1 MATTGRDLLE
11 AARSEIPEIT
21 PDEVNEMFK
30 NGQHPAALIDVRE
43 PDEFR
48 GGYISGAEHVSRGF
62 LELKIEQ
69 VVPDRATPII
79 AYCAG
84 GVRSLLA
91 GQVLKTMGY
100 EDVKSMSG
108 GYSKWK
114 DLGHPVQVDKQMTAE
129 QLDRYSRHFLL
140 SQIGEKGQAKLLDAK
155 VLLIGAGGLG
165 SPAGLYLTAMGVG
178 TIGIVDLD
186 VVDMS
191 NLQRQ
196 IIHTNDRV
204 GTSKVESAK
213 LTLTAL
219 NPDVNVITIEERLD
233 RTNAMEIL
241 GQYDIIVNGADNFPT
256 RYLVNDA
263 CVFLGKPIVDAS
275 IFKFEGQATVYDPA
289 NGGPCYRCLYP
300 EPPPPGMVPSCQDAG
315 VLGALCGT
323 MGSIQATEVAKLI
336 VGFGEPLVGKL
347 LMYDAMKSQFR
358 TLKVRHDPACP
369 VCGDN
374 PSITELIDYEFFCG
388 LSEAPATAGAG
399 ANGH

>member
-1 MATTGRDLLE
+1 MATSGRDLLE
-11 AARSEIPEIT
+11 AARNDIPEIT
-21 PDEVNEMFK
+21 PDEVATLKSSGTGF
-30 NGQHPAALIDVRE
+30 ALIDVRE

-48 GGYISGAEHVSRGF
+48 AGFIPGAEHVSRGF

-69 VVPDRATPII
+69 VVQDRATPII

-100 EDVKSMSG
+100 ADVKSMSG
-108 GYSKWK
+108 GYAKWK
-114 DLGHPVQVDKQMTAE
+114 DLGHPVQVDKQMSTE
-129 QLDRYSRHFLL
+129 QLERYSRHFLL
-140 SQIGEKGQAKLLDAK
+140 SQIGEKGQAKLLDSK

-165 SPAGLYLTAMGVG
+165 SPTGLYLTAMGVG

-196 IIHTNDRV
+196 IVHTNDRV
-204 GTSKVESAK
+204 GTSKVESARQ
-213 LTLTAL
+213 TLTAL
-219 NPDVNVITIEERLD
+219 NPDVKIIGHEERID
-233 RTNAMEIL
+233 RTNALEIL
-241 GQYDIIVNGADNFPT
+241 GQYDVIVNGADNFPT

-275 IFKFEGQATVYDPA
+275 IFKFEGQATVYDSA

-315 VLGALCGT
+315 VLGSLCGT

-347 LMYDAMKSQFR
+347 LMYDALKSQFR
-358 TLKVRHDPACP
+358 VLKARRDPSCP
-369 VCGDN
+369 VCGDS
-374 PSITELIDYEFFCG
+374 PTITELIDYEAFCG
-388 LSEAPATAGAG
+388 VPAVAP
-399 ANGH
+399 

>member
-1 MATTGRDLLE
+1 MATSGRDLLE
-11 AARSEIPEIT
+11 AARNDIPEIT
-21 PDEVNEMFK
+21 PDEVATLKSSGTGF
-30 NGQHPAALIDVRE
+30 ALIDVRE

-48 GGYISGAEHVSRGF
+48 AGFIPGAEHVSRGF

-69 VVPDRATPII
+69 VVQDRATPII

-100 EDVKSMSG
+100 ADVKSMSG
-108 GYSKWK
+108 GYAKWK
-114 DLGHPVQVDKQMTAE
+114 DLGHPVQVDKQMSTE
-129 QLDRYSRHFLL
+129 QLERYSRHFLL

-165 SPAGLYLTAMGVG
+165 SPTGLYLTAMGVG

-196 IIHTNDRV
+196 IVHTNDRV
-204 GTSKVESAK
+204 GTSKVESARQ
-213 LTLTAL
+213 TLTAL
-219 NPDVNVITIEERLD
+219 NPDVKIIGHEERID
-233 RTNAMEIL
+233 RTNALEIL
-241 GQYDIIVNGADNFPT
+241 GQYDVIVNGADNFPT

-275 IFKFEGQATVYDPA
+275 IFKFEGQATVYDSA

-315 VLGALCGT
+315 VLGSLCGT

-347 LMYDAMKSQFR
+347 LMYDALKSQFR
-358 TLKVRHDPACP
+358 VLKARRDPSCP
-369 VCGDN
+369 VCGDS
-374 PSITELIDYEFFCG
+374 PTITELIDYEFFCG
-388 LSEAPATAGAG
+388 LSEAEVPVGAAT
-399 ANGH
+399 NGH

>member
-1 MATTGRDLLE
+1 MAISGRDLLE
-11 AARSEIPEIT
+11 AARQEIPEIT
-21 PDEVNEMFK
+21 PDEVVELQSSGKSF
-30 NGQHPAALIDVRE
+30 ALIDVRE
-43 PDEFR
+43 PDEYR
-48 GGYISGAEHVSRGF
+48 GGFIPGAEHVSRGF

-69 VVPDRATPII
+69 VVPERETPIV

-91 GQVLKTMGY
+91 AQVLKTMGY
-100 EDVKSMSG
+100 GDVQSMSG

-114 DLGHPVQVDKQMTAE
+114 DLGHPVQVDKQMSTE

-140 SQIGEKGQAKLLDAK
+140 GQIGEKGQAKLLEAK

-165 SPAGLYLTAMGVG
+165 SPTGLYLTAMGVG
-178 TIGIVDLD
+178 TIGIVDMD

-196 IIHTNDRV
+196 IIHNNDRV

-213 LTLTAL
+213 ITLTAL
-219 NPDVNVITIEERLD
+219 NPDVNVITHEVRID
-233 RTNAMEIL
+233 RTNAL
-241 GQYDIIVNGADNFPT
+241 DLLAQYDIIVNGADNFPT

-275 IFKFEGQATVYDPA
+275 IFKFEGQATVYDSA
-289 NGGPCYRCLYP
+289 GGGPCYRCLYP

-315 VLGALCGT
+315 VLGSLCGT

-347 LMYDAMKSQFR
+347 LMYDALKSQFR
-358 TLKVRHDPACP
+358 ILKARRDPSCP

-374 PSITELIDYEFFCG
+374 PTITELIDYEFFCG
-388 LSEAPATAGAG
+388 LTEAPVGAA

>member
-1 MATTGRDLLE
+1 MATTGRDLLD
-11 AARSEIPEIT
+11 AARNEIPEIS
-21 PDEVNEMFK
+21 PDEVAALKSEGNQF
-30 NGQHPAALIDVRE
+30 ALIDVRE

-48 GGYISGAEHVSRGF
+48 AGYIPGAEHVSRGF

-69 VVPDRATPII
+69 VVLDRTTPII

-91 GQVLKTMGY
+91 GQVLKSMGY
-100 EDVKSMSG
+100 EDVKSMTG

-114 DLGHPVQVDKQMTAE
+114 DMGHTVQVDKQMSSE

-140 SQIGEKGQAKLLDAK
+140 SQIGEKGQTKLLDAK
-155 VLLIGAGGLG
+155 VILVGAGGLG
-165 SPAGLYLTAMGVG
+165 SPTGLYLAAMGVG
-178 TIGIVDLD
+178 TIGIIDMD

-196 IIHTNDRV
+196 IIHNNDRV
-204 GTSKVESAK
+204 GTSKVESARA
-213 LTLTAL
+213 TLTAL
-219 NPDVNVITIEERLD
+219 NPDVKIISHEYRVD
-233 RTNAMEIL
+233 RTNAIEIFKD
-241 GQYDIIVNGADNFPT
+241 YDIIVNGADNFPT

-263 CVFLGKPIVDAS
+263 AVFLGKPIVDAS
-275 IFKFEGQATVYDPA
+275 IFKFEGQATVYDSA

-347 LMYDAMKSQFR
+347 LMYDSLKSQFR
-358 TLKVRHDPACP
+358 ILKARRDPECP

-374 PSITELIDYEFFCG
+374 PTITELIDYEYFCG
-388 LSEAPATAGAG
+388 LTEVPVGAA
-399 ANGH
+399 ANGHQH

>member
-1 MATTGRDLLE
+1 MATSGRDRLE
-11 AARSEIPEIT
+11 AARNEIPEIT
-21 PDEVNEMFK
+21 PDEVSEMFK

-43 PDEFR
+43 PDEYR
-48 GGYISGAEHVSRGF
+48 GGYIPGAEHVSRGF
-62 LELKIEQ
+62 LELKIES
-69 VVPDRATPII
+69 VVTDRATPII

-114 DLGHPVQVDKQMTAE
+114 DLGHPVQVDKQMTTE

-140 SQIGEKGQAKLLDAK
+140 DQIGEKGQAKLLEAK

-165 SPAGLYLTAMGVG
+165 SPTGLYLSAMGVG

-196 IIHTNDRV
+196 IIHNNDRV
-204 GTSKVESAK
+204 GIPKVESAK
-213 LTLTAL
+213 QTLTAL
-219 NPDVNVITIEERLD
+219 NPDVTVITHEERLT
-233 RTNAMEIL
+233 RVNAMEIM
-241 GQYDIIVNGADNFPT
+241 GGYDIIVNGADNFPT

-263 CVFLGKPIVDAS
+263 AVFLGKPIVDAS
-275 IFKFEGQATVYDPA
+275 IFKFEGQATVYNPA
-289 NGGPCYRCLYP
+289 AGGPCYRCLYP

-315 VLGALCGT
+315 VLGSLCGT

-336 VGFGEPLVGKL
+336 VGFGEPLMGKL
-347 LMYDAMKSQFR
+347 LMYDALKSQFR
-358 TLKVRHDPACP
+358 TLKVRHDPSCP

-374 PSITELIDYEFFCG
+374 PTITELIDYEFFCG
-388 LSEAPATAGAG
+388 LSEAEAPAGVG

>member
-1 MATTGRDLLE
+1 MASSGRDLLD
-11 AARSEIPEIT
+11 AARSEIPEVT
-21 PDEVNEMFK
+21 PDEVNEILQR
-30 NGQHPAALIDVRE
+30 GDQIALIDVRE
-43 PDEFR
+43 PEEFR
-48 GGYISGAEHVSRGF
+48 AGYIPGAEHVSRGF

-69 VVPDRATPII
+69 VVPDRSTPVI

-91 GQVLKTMGY
+91 GQALKQMGY
-100 EDVKSMSG
+100 EVQSMSG

-114 DLGHPVQVDKQMTAE
+114 DLGFAVQVDKQMSTE

-165 SPAGLYLTAMGVG
+165 SPTGLYLAAMGVG

-196 IIHTNDRV
+196 IIHNNDRV
-204 GTSKVESAK
+204 GTPKVDSARA
-213 LTLTAL
+213 TLTAL
-219 NPDVNVITIEERLD
+219 NPDVHVITHEERIT
-233 RTNAMEIL
+233 RANALEIM

-263 CVFLGKPIVDAS
+263 AVFLGKPIVDAS
-275 IFKFEGQATVYDPA
+275 IFKFEGQATVYDPG

-323 MGSIQATEVAKLI
+323 MGSIQATEVAKLV
-336 VGFGEPLVGKL
+336 VGFGEPLTGKL

-358 TLKVRHDPACP
+358 TLKVRRDPGCP
-369 VCGDN
+369 VCGDS
-374 PSITELIDYEFFCG
+374 PTITELIDYEFFCG
-388 LSEAPATAGAG
+388 LTEAPVGAG

>member
-1 MATTGRDLLE
+1 MATSGRDLLE
-11 AARSEIPEIT
+11 AARNEIPEIT
-21 PDEVNEMFK
+21 PDEVSELFK

-43 PDEFR
+43 PDEYR
-48 GGYISGAEHVSRGF
+48 GGYIPGAEHVSRGF

-69 VVPDRATPII
+69 VVPERATPII

-91 GQVLKTMGY
+91 AQVLKTMGY
-100 EDVKSMSG
+100 GDVKSMSG

-114 DLGHPVQVDKQMTAE
+114 DLGHPVQVDKQMTTE

-140 SQIGEKGQAKLLDAK
+140 DQIGEKGQAKLLEAK

-165 SPAGLYLTAMGVG
+165 SPTGLYLSAMGVG

-196 IIHTNDRV
+196 IIHNNDRV
-204 GTSKVESAK
+204 GIPKVESAK
-213 LTLTAL
+213 QTLTAL
-219 NPDVNVITIEERLD
+219 NPDVTVITHEERLT
-233 RTNAMEIL
+233 RLNAMEIM

-263 CVFLGKPIVDAS
+263 AVFLGKPIVDAS
-275 IFKFEGQATVYDPA
+275 IFKFEGQATVYNPA
-289 NGGPCYRCLYP
+289 AGGPCYRCLYP

-315 VLGALCGT
+315 VLGSLCGT

-336 VGFGEPLVGKL
+336 VGFGETLTGKL

-358 TLKVRHDPACP
+358 ILKVRHDPSCP

-374 PSITELIDYEFFCG
+374 PTITELIDYEFFCG
-388 LSEAPATAGAG
+388 LSEAEAPAGAA

>member
-1 MATTGRDLLE
+1 MATSGRDLLE
-11 AARSEIPEIT
+11 AARNEVPEIT
-21 PDEVNEMFK
+21 PDEVAALKSSGSGF
-30 NGQHPAALIDVRE
+30 ALIDVRE

-48 GGYISGAEHVSRGF
+48 GGYIPGAEHVSRGF

-69 VVPDRATPII
+69 VVQDRATPII

-100 EDVKSMSG
+100 ADVKSMSG
-108 GYSKWK
+108 GYAKWK
-114 DLGHPVQVDKQMTAE
+114 DLGHPVQVDKQMSTE
-129 QLDRYSRHFLL
+129 QLERYSRHFLL

-165 SPAGLYLTAMGVG
+165 SPTGLYLTAMGVG

-186 VVDMS
+186 VVDIS

-196 IIHTNDRV
+196 IVHTNDRV
-204 GTSKVESAK
+204 GTSKVESARQ
-213 LTLTAL
+213 TLTAL
-219 NPDVNVITIEERLD
+219 NPDVKIIGHEERID

-275 IFKFEGQATVYDPA
+275 IFKFEGQATVYDSA

-315 VLGALCGT
+315 VLGSLCGT

-347 LMYDAMKSQFR
+347 LMYDALKSQFR
-358 TLKVRHDPACP
+358 VLKARRDPSCP
-369 VCGDN
+369 VCGDS
-374 PSITELIDYEFFCG
+374 PTITELIDYEFFCG
-388 LSEAPATAGAG
+388 LSEAEAPVGAG

>member
-1 MATTGRDLLE
+1 MAISGRDLLE
-11 AARSEIPEIT
+11 AARQEIPEIT
-21 PDEVNEMFK
+21 PDEVVELQSSGKSF
-30 NGQHPAALIDVRE
+30 ALIDVRE
-43 PDEFR
+43 PDEYR
-48 GGYISGAEHVSRGF
+48 GGYIPGAEHVSRGF

-69 VVPDRATPII
+69 VVPERETPIV

-91 GQVLKTMGY
+91 AQVLKTMGY
-100 EDVKSMSG
+100 GDVQSMSG

-114 DLGHPVQVDKQMTAE
+114 DLGHPVQVDKQMSTE

-140 SQIGEKGQAKLLDAK
+140 GQIGEKGQAKLLEAK

-165 SPAGLYLTAMGVG
+165 SPTGLYLTAMGVG
-178 TIGIVDLD
+178 TIGIVDMD

-196 IIHTNDRV
+196 IVHNNDRV

-213 LTLTAL
+213 ITLTAL
-219 NPDVNVITIEERLD
+219 NPDVNVITHEERLD
-233 RTNAMEIL
+233 RTNAL
-241 GQYDIIVNGADNFPT
+241 GLLAQYDIIVNGADNFPT

-275 IFKFEGQATVYDPA
+275 IFKFEGQATVYDTA
-289 NGGPCYRCLYP
+289 GGGPCYRCLYP

-315 VLGALCGT
+315 VLGSLCGT

-347 LMYDAMKSQFR
+347 LMYDALKSQFR
-358 TLKVRHDPACP
+358 ILKARRDPACP

-374 PSITELIDYEFFCG
+374 PTITELIDYEFFCG
-388 LSEAPATAGAG
+388 LTEAPVGA
-399 ANGH
+399 AHNGH

>member
-1 MATTGRDLLE
+1 MATSGRDLLE
-11 AARSEIPEIT
+11 AARNDIPEIT
-21 PDEVNEMFK
+21 PDEVAALKSSGTGF
-30 NGQHPAALIDVRE
+30 ALIDVRE

-48 GGYISGAEHVSRGF
+48 AGFIPGAEHVSRGF

-69 VVPDRATPII
+69 VVQDRATPII

-100 EDVKSMSG
+100 ADVKSMSG
-108 GYSKWK
+108 GYAKWK
-114 DLGHPVQVDKQMTAE
+114 DLGHPVQVDKQMSTE
-129 QLDRYSRHFLL
+129 QLERYSRHFLL
-140 SQIGEKGQAKLLDAK
+140 SQIGEKGQAKLLDSK

-165 SPAGLYLTAMGVG
+165 SPTGLYLTAMGVG

-196 IIHTNDRV
+196 IVHTNDRV
-204 GTSKVESAK
+204 GTSKVESARQ
-213 LTLTAL
+213 TLTAL
-219 NPDVNVITIEERLD
+219 NPDVKIIGHEERID
-233 RTNAMEIL
+233 RTNALEIL
-241 GQYDIIVNGADNFPT
+241 GQYDVIVNGADNFPT

-275 IFKFEGQATVYDPA
+275 IFKFEGQATVYDSA

-315 VLGALCGT
+315 VLGSLCGT

-347 LMYDAMKSQFR
+347 LMYDALKSQFR
-358 TLKVRHDPACP
+358 VLKARRDPSCP
-369 VCGDN
+369 VCGDS
-374 PSITELIDYEFFCG
+374 PTITELIDYEFFCG
-388 LSEAPATAGAG
+388 LSEAEVPVGAAT
-399 ANGH
+399 NGH

>member
-1 MATTGRDLLE
+1 MATSGRDLLE
-11 AARSEIPEIT
+11 AARQEIPEIT
-21 PDEVNEMFK
+21 PDEVSELQSSGKSF
-30 NGQHPAALIDVRE
+30 ALIDVRE
-43 PDEFR
+43 PDEYR
-48 GGYISGAEHVSRGF
+48 GGFIPGAEHVSRGF

-69 VVPDRATPII
+69 VVPERETPIV

-91 GQVLKTMGY
+91 AQVLKTMGY
-100 EDVKSMSG
+100 GDVQSMSG

-114 DLGHPVQVDKQMTAE
+114 DLGHPIQVDKQMSTE

-140 SQIGEKGQAKLLDAK
+140 SQIGEKGQTKLLEAK
-155 VLLIGAGGLG
+155 ILLIGAGGLG
-165 SPAGLYLTAMGVG
+165 SPTGLYLTAMGVG

-196 IIHTNDRV
+196 IIHNNDRV

-213 LTLTAL
+213 ATLTAL
-219 NPDVNVITIEERLD
+219 NPDVNVITHEERID
-233 RTNAMEIL
+233 RTNAL
-241 GQYDIIVNGADNFPT
+241 DLLAQYDIIVNGADNFPT

-263 CVFLGKPIVDAS
+263 AVFLGKPIVDAS
-275 IFKFEGQATVYDPA
+275 IFKFEGQATVYDPG

-315 VLGALCGT
+315 VLGSLCGT

-347 LMYDAMKSQFR
+347 LMYDALKSQFR
-358 TLKVRHDPACP
+358 VLKARRDPSCP

-374 PSITELIDYEFFCG
+374 PTITELIDYEFFCG
-388 LSEAPATAGAG
+388 LTEAPAGA
-399 ANGH
+399 AQNGH

>member
-1 MATTGRDLLE
+1 MPTTGRDLLD
-11 AARSEIPEIT
+11 AARQEITEIT
-21 PDEVNEMFK
+21 PDEVAELQGSG
-30 NGQHPAALIDVRE
+30 GQFALIDVRE
-43 PDEFR
+43 PDEYR
-48 GGYISGAEHVSRGF
+48 AGYIPGADHVSRGF

-69 VVPDRATPII
+69 VVPERATPII

-84 GVRSLLA
+84 GVRSLFA
-91 GQVLKTMGY
+91 GQALRSMGY
-100 EDVKSMSG
+100 DDVKSMSG
-108 GYSKWK
+108 GYAKWK
-114 DLGHPVQVDKQMTAE
+114 DLGHPVAVDKQMSTE

-165 SPAGLYLTAMGVG
+165 SPTGLYLTAMGVG
-178 TIGIVDLD
+178 TIGIIDMD

-196 IIHTNDRV
+196 IIHNNDRV
-204 GTSKVESAK
+204 GTSKVESARA
-213 LTLTAL
+213 TITAL

-233 RTNAMEIL
+233 RTNALEIL
-241 GQYDIIVNGADNFPT
+241 KDYDIIVNGADNFPT

-263 CVFLGKPIVDAS
+263 AVFLGKKIVDAS

-300 EPPPPGMVPSCQDAG
+300 EPPPPGMVPSCADAG

-347 LMYDAMKSQFR
+347 LMYDSLKSQFR
-358 TLKVRHDPACP
+358 ILKARRDPSCP
-369 VCGDN
+369 VCGDS
-374 PSITELIDYEFFCG
+374 PTITELIDYEFFCG
-388 LSEAPATAGAG
+388 LTEAPVGAE
-399 ANGH
+399 ANGHNH

>member
-1 MATTGRDLLE
+1 MATSGRDLLE

-21 PDEVNEMFK
+21 PDEVNELFQ
-30 NGQHPAALIDVRE
+30 NGDHPAALIDVRE

-48 GGYISGAEHVSRGF
+48 AGYIPGAEHVSRGF
-62 LELKIEQ
+62 LELKIES
-69 VVPDRATPII
+69 VVNDRATPII

-114 DLGHPVQVDKQMTAE
+114 DLGHPVQVDKQMTTE

-140 SQIGEKGQAKLLDAK
+140 DQIGEKGQAKLLEAK

-165 SPAGLYLTAMGVG
+165 SPTGLYLSAMGVG

-196 IIHTNDRV
+196 IIHNNDRV
-204 GTSKVESAK
+204 GTPKVDSAK
-213 LTLTAL
+213 QTLTAR
-219 NPDVNVITIEERLD
+219 NPDVTVITHEERLT
-233 RTNAMEIL
+233 RVNAMEIM

-263 CVFLGKPIVDAS
+263 AVFLGKPIVDAS
-275 IFKFEGQATVYDPA
+275 IFKFEGQATVYNPA
-289 NGGPCYRCLYP
+289 AGGPCYRCLYP

-315 VLGALCGT
+315 VLGSLCGT

-336 VGFGEPLVGKL
+336 VGFGETLTGKL

-358 TLKVRHDPACP
+358 ILKVRHDPSCP

-374 PSITELIDYEFFCG
+374 PTITELIDYEFFCG
-388 LSEAPATAGAG
+388 LTEAPAGA
-399 ANGH
+399 ASNGH